1 MVGASMQPAAI
12 LSRLL
17 DATPMHLSAVPRGPG
32 IYALYDHAGE
42 ARYVGITTKGLRD
55 RIFNR
60 HVGGDNNSHKL
71 SSAYNA
77 GRMFHSRRHPGSCA
91 KDGPVAKEL
100 RRLFARVHCP
110 AVPIPLPALQREDL
124 FALEAEVI
132 ALAPASALS
141 WNNARQ
147 LRAYEPEEAVDAFIG
162 KSGGLRTISPLSRDK
177 GCDGTCA
184 DPPKLQS
191 SSPVGCARERT
202 GRLG

>member
-1 MVGASMQPAAI
+1 MINRASTQPAAI

-17 DATPMHLSAVPRGPG
+17 DETPMPLSAAPRGPG
-32 IYALYDHAGE
+32 IYALYDHTGE
-42 ARYVGITTKGLRD
+42 PRYVGITAKCLRD

-60 HVGGDNNSHKL
+60 HVGGDDNSHKF

-77 GRMFHSRRHPGSCA
+77 GRMFHSRRHPSTCS

-100 RRLFARVHCP
+100 RRLFVREHCR
-110 AVPIPLPALQREDL
+110 AVAIPLPALQKEDL

-147 LRAYEPEEAVDAFIG
+147 LRAHEPEEALDAFIDKLG
-162 KSGGLRTISPLSRDK
+162 WSPENIDAL
-177 GCDGTCA
+177 
-184 DPPKLQS
+184 
-191 SSPVGCARERT
+191 ERQRMRWHACRPAEAAT
-202 GRLG
+202 EQLGRL